1 MAATTTICIDPI
13 TKDMLS
19 DLRVYKTE
27 PYNSVVA
34 RLIKMAYDD
43 ELLTDD
49 EIEGIEESL
58 ADIKAG
64 RVYSGDKVKRML
76 GIDD

>member
-13 TKDMLS
+13 TKDMLN
-19 DLRVYKTE
+19 DLRAYKTE

-34 RLIKMAYDD
+34 RLIKMASDD
-43 ELLTDD
+43 ERLTDE
-49 EIEGIEESL
+49 EIKGIEESL

-64 RVYSGDKVKRML
+64 RVYSEDESKRML